1 MDTWAVLHRAH
12 RGWTTGAWVFALY
25 IALAV
30 GAVLGQYLKTAAHP
44 GDVYPEYNGYLILK
58 SAFGHLITH
67 HNLYDWYLK
76 EQWDLY
82 KYSPTFA
89 VFFAPLAWL
98 PDWLGMGVWN
108 VINAASL
115 FFAIQS
121 LRGMSSSVKAA
132 VLVYACLPLL
142 VSLQHFQ
149 SNGVMASLMIL
160 SFSCLLREQILL
172 ATLCVVLSIFI
183 KIFGVF
189 ALVFFLVFPQRRKAL
204 LFALLW
210 TIGLASVPLLFV

>member
-1 MDTWAVLHRAH
+1 MDTWQVLHRAQ
-12 RGWTTGAWVFALY
+12 RGWTTEALVFVLY
-25 IALAV
+25 VALAV
-30 GAVLGQYLKTAAHP
+30 GAVLSQYLKTAAHP

-67 HNLYDWYLK
+67 QNLYDSYLK
-76 EQWDLY
+76 EHWDLY

-108 VINAASL
+108 VINASSL

-121 LRGMSSSVKAA
+121 LPGMRSSVKAA
-132 VLVYACLPLL
+132 VLVYSCLALL

-160 SFSCLLREQILL
+160 SFSCLLREHILL
-172 ATLCVVLSIFI
+172 ATLCVVVS
-183 KIFGVF
+183 
-189 ALVFFLVFPQRRKAL
+189 
-204 LFALLW
+204 
-210 TIGLASVPLLFV
+210 